1 MRSDRGKHD
10 MIYTKAGEILKKN
23 GPCIK
28 TEADELVCIK
38 VSQALFKAVVKH
50 SLTTAFFSSP
60 GLFYFGSSCA
70 HQVMAISKGFIRN
83 LNFAYRRK
91 EVTPNEI

>member
-50 SLTTAFFSSP
+50 SLTTAFFVP
-60 GLFYFGSSCA
+60 P
-70 HQVMAISKGFIRN
+70 VIFILVHLVLTR
-83 LNFAYRRK
+83 LWPSRR
-91 EVTPNEI
+91 VSLGI